1 MRAPPSSL
9 PPLGWHSFL
18 DTWQL
23 LPVWTVF
30 AVLLLAAYVGGLVL
44 CRRDDRQAVHPVRV
58 ACFVSGV
65 VLLMLTMS
73 SAIGVYAMA
82 VMWVHMIE
90 HLLLIMVVPTLLVL
104 GHPITVL
111 RAAAETRDREAQVDR
126 VLHSPLV
133 LVLTHPLVAFG
144 LYAAVIVGTHLTPFM
159 DVMAS
164 HAWAVGAEQVL
175 YLVSGYLF
183 LLTLVGDEPIR
194 WRLPELARIGLVLLG
209 MTPDTVVGIVLMQA
223 THVMFPAMAAM
234 RPAWAPAPLDDLQIA
249 GALMW
254 VAGDGLMMLLG
265 VGLVIV
271 LISRPSSTNLLG
283 LRLEGVRRRTMAA
296 HVARG
301 DTGAT
306 DAYDDTDTDIDIDDD
321 ERMLA
326 AYNRMLGRLNQPPD
340 RSDRS

>member
-1 MRAPPSSL
+1 MTPLPSLLPAP
-9 PPLGWHSFL
+9 GWHSFL

-23 LPVWTVF
+23 LPLWSLF
-30 AVLLLAAYVGGLVL
+30 AVLALAAYVGGLVL
-44 CRRDDRQAVHPVRV
+44 CRRGGRRAVHPVRV
-58 ACFVSGV
+58 VSFVSGL
-65 VLLMLTMS
+65 VLLMLTVS

-82 VMWVHMIE
+82 LMWMHMIE
-90 HLLLIMVVPTLLVL
+90 HLLLIMVVPALLVL
-104 GHPITVL
+104 GHPLTVL
-111 RAAAETRDREAQVDR
+111 RTAAQTRGREAQVDR
-126 VLHSPLV
+126 FLRSAPV
-133 LVLTHPLVAFG
+133 LVLTHPLVAFA

-164 HAWAVGAEQVL
+164 HPWAVGAEQVL
-175 YLVSGYLF
+175 YVASGWLF

-194 WRLPELARIGLVLLG
+194 WRLPDVARIGLVLVG

-249 GALMW
+249 GAMMW

-265 VGLVIV
+265 VALTIV
-271 LISRPSSTNLLG
+271 LISRPASTNLLG

-296 HVARG
+296 QVARG

-306 DAYDDTDTDIDIDDD
+306 ETYDDTDVDDD
-321 ERMLA
+321 EQMLA
-326 AYNRMLGRLNQPPD
+326 AYNRMLGRINEPPG
-340 RSDRS
+340 RSDGS